1 MTPEMLVW
9 IGTNVWDP
17 FENDRQS
24 PERGDAAMVVAAME
38 VAWFFMLRAKEY
50 ADSNGVDQDM
60 VLRGCDLRFSHDGLP
75 AEVGCASE
83 VCLQF
88 RKTKSDQVGFGD
100 SKLLKATGKRHLCPV
115 WRLSNGCGR
124 SFPTAS
130 WSTTRRGLGRCSG
143 GALGRCS
150 SGWRSRTSSAG
161 LPEARFMSHSLR
173 IGGATALYQATM
185 DVELVKRM
193 GRWSSSAVHRYLQD
207 GGGVIPQVAER
218 MANLG
223 SKARVM

>member
-1 MTPEMLVW
+1 MPWTGRVRKPRRLGVTPEMLVW

-88 RKTKSDQVGFGD
+88 RKTKSDQVGSGD

-115 WRLSNGCGR
+115 EALERMR
-124 SFPTAS
+124 QIFPH
-130 WSTTRRGLGRCSG
+130 
-143 GALGRCS
+143 
-150 SGWRSRTSSAG
+150 
-161 LPEARFMSHSLR
+161 RFMVNNAEGTRPLFRWGSGKML
-173 IGGATALYQATM
+173 
-185 DVELVKRM
+185 KRM
-193 GRWSSSAVHRYLQD
+193 EIQ
-207 GGGVIPQVAER
+207 
-218 MANLG
+218 NLLRRAAIWEWDCQKRG
-223 SKARVM
+223 S